1 MENRTKPY
9 VFSHKARPGVDV
21 GNMVRGVDFGLVWL
35 PPFIVKLIFN
45 EIIDCAVP
53 LGLVMEVA
61 VCIGMAA
68 FKLLIA
74 ALADAVLF

>member
-53 LGLVMEVA
+53 LGLVMEGCSLHWNGCLQV
-61 VCIGMAA
+61 VDCRSR
-68 FKLLIA
+68 
-74 ALADAVLF
+74 